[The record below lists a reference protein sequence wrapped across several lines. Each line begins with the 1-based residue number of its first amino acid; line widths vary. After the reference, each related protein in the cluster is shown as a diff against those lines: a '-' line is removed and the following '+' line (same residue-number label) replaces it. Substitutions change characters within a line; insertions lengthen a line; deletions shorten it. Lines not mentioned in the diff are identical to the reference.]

1 MGKKYLAIIALLI
14 FFISGS
20 ASAAFKENY
29 PADNDPVAAPQLR
42 ENLNQLWQFT
52 KKFFNPTVSGTTV
65 TYTGGKA
72 CFGNNVYTIPDGSIV
87 FSSYT
92 SAVPH
97 YVSIVASGGSAS
109 LSVNTGAYSPTG
121 IPLWNVFT
129 NSSGTLT
136 IIDDRTWARNGSV
149 VDPSI
154 SGILKASGGVI
165 NGAVPGV
172 DYLAPAG
179 DGSQLTGITPAQIGA
194 IPVSAEASA
203 PAPNAI
209 PVADAGG
216 TLNAWVTNP
225 TTVCLPLTGGVMAG
239 PIKGGKQVTFGNV
252 TGTTWNG
259 YIPHSSLAFRSYSAN
274 QAVQHYLTP
283 NSNGSQL
290 VGITAAQVGLGNVT
304 NDVQVKRT
312 EMGAASGVATLN
324 AASLVVQNP
333 ASATVIP
340 VANAI
345 PIADVSGK
353 LDSWV
358 TDPKTLCLPLAGGI
372 MTGSIKG
379 GQQVTFG
386 NITGATWNGY
396 IPQSTLVFRSY
407 SANQAAQHYLTP
419 TGNGSGLIGITAPQV
434 GLGYV
439 TNDAQVKRS
448 EMGTES
454 GVATLNASALVVQNP
469 ANATSTPTANAIP
482 IADVNGKLD
491 NWISPSQLS
500 GRLLSRTILTS
511 GTSYTTPAGCY
522 RIYVQIVGG
531 GGGGGGASG
540 HGTAGGGGGAGG
552 YGDGIFNVT
561 PNTVYSYSIGAGGNG
576 GLNGGNGSGG
586 GSTTF
591 TVGNITIA
599 AFGGSG
605 AYGMSGASQ
614 SLAQGGA
621 GGGALADMAG
631 VGGNGGVGIR
641 LSGTDAISGAG
652 GSSIFSSGGMSLST
666 EGSSSANGYGGGGG
680 GALSINTPASGG
692 NGAPG
697 IIIVWEYSGE

>member
-14 FFISGS
+14 LFISGS

-52 KKFFNPTVSGTTV
+52 KKFFNPTVSGTTI
-65 TYTGGKA
+65 TYTGGRA
-72 CFGNNVYTIPDGSIV
+72 CFGNNVYTIPDGSID

-92 SAVPH
+92 GVSPH
-97 YVSIVASGGSAS
+97 YVSIVTSGGSAS

-194 IPVSAEASA
+194 IPVSAEVSA

-259 YIPHSSLAFRSYSAN
+259 YIPHSTLA
-274 QAVQHYLTP
+274 
-283 NSNGSQL
+283 
-290 VGITAAQVGLGNVT
+290 
-304 NDVQVKRT
+304 
-312 EMGAASGVATLN
+312 
-324 AASLVVQNP
+324 
-333 ASATVIP
+333 
-340 VANAI
+340 
-345 PIADVSGK
+345 
-353 LDSWV
+353 
-358 TDPKTLCLPLAGGI
+358 
-372 MTGSIKG
+372 
-379 GQQVTFG
+379 
-386 NITGATWNGY
+386 
-396 IPQSTLVFRSY
+396 FRSY